1 MARPVS
7 RTEITLKRKDGAETK
22 VYMTPR
28 QEKLFMFLFK
38 RLDTPVDVETVR
50 QHMDMTVQ
58 NLRVTKMQVQTL
70 IEGYYVIM
78 SKWGKSYTMHQL

>member
-7 RTEITLKRKDGAETK
+7 RTEITLNRKDGAETK

-28 QEKLFMFLFK
+28 QEKLFTFLFE
-38 RLDTPVDVETVR
+38 RLDTPVDVEEVR
-50 QHMDMTVQ
+50 QHMDISLQ
-58 NLRVTKMQVQTL
+58 NLRVTKMQVQL
-70 IEGYYVIM
+70 AIEGYYVIM

>member
-28 QEKLFMFLFK
+28 QEKLFAFLFE
-38 RLDTPVDVETVR
+38 RLDYPCR
-50 QHMDMTVQ
+50 
-58 NLRVTKMQVQTL
+58 
-70 IEGYYVIM
+70 ISG
-78 SKWGKSYTMHQL
+78 

>member
-7 RTEITLKRKDGAETK
+7 RAAKVLKRKDGSETT
-22 VYMTPR
+22 VLMTPR
-28 QEKLFMFLFK
+28 QEKFFDYLYQ
-38 RLDTPVDVETVR
+38 RLDSPVEVDEVR
-50 QHMDMTVQ
+50 EYMDMSVQ

-70 IEGYYVIM
+70 IEGYFVIM

>member
-28 QEKLFMFLFK
+28 QEKLFMFLFE
-38 RLDTPVDVETVR
+38 RLNTPVDVEEVR

>member
-7 RTEITLKRKDGAETK
+7 RTEITLKRKDGTETK

-28 QEKLFMFLFK
+28 QEKFFEFLFQH
-38 RLDTPVDVETVR
+38 LDNPVDVETVR

-78 SKWGKSYTMHQL
+78 PKWGKSYTMHQL